1 MQINKLSFGNF
12 SGAIAGYDP
21 GGNGGH
27 GFALAEFEKGQC
39 KSLRIETLEN
49 AEEVI
54 KKLGR
59 TQSLLALG
67 IDTLAAWS
75 TGPSGWRP
83 ADLWLR
89 KKYTPIL
96 PSIVSPNGLYG
107 SMGLN
112 GMAVLASIRQNSPEI
127 CVTETHPKVL
137 YWALTE
143 SKYNYSQNSLAM
155 DASLSEW
162 LEISVETRNDHEW
175 DAVFSILAAI
185 KGLNGEWSHDLFK
198 EPAGETGRLVFPA
211 GITNYWWPQ

>member
-1 MQINKLSFGNF
+1 MQINKLSLGNL

-21 GGNGGH
+21 GGNGGY
-27 GFALAEFEKGQC
+27 GFALAELEKGQC

-54 KKLGR
+54 KNLGQ

-67 IDTLAAWS
+67 IDTLAAWA

-89 KKYTPIL
+89 KKYRPIL

-127 CVTETHPKVL
+127 CVT
-137 YWALTE
+137 
-143 SKYNYSQNSLAM
+143 
-155 DASLSEW
+155 
-162 LEISVETRNDHEW
+162 
-175 DAVFSILAAI
+175 
-185 KGLNGEWSHDLFK
+185 
-198 EPAGETGRLVFPA
+198 
-211 GITNYWWPQ
+211 